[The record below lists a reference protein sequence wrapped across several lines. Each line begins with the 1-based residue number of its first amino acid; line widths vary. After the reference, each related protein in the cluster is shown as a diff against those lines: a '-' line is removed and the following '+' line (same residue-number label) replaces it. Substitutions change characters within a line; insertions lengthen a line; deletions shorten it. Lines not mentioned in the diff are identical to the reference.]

1 MPTQALV
8 RFRVRQDTAANWS
21 SSNPVLAAGEPGLEL
36 DTGKIKYGDGVRNWA
51 TLPYS
56 SGVALGTATPPAAGT
71 GTAGTSTLAAR
82 ADHTHSL
89 PTAPSFQSVSTTG
102 DATVGGSLT
111 VTGALVGGSH
121 RHSTAE
127 INDFSAAVFA
137 QISASIKAG
146 SNVTAAIDPVARTIT
161 ISSTTA
167 GTTPL
172 TISFDPGDATSTD
185 GSALFVSKA
194 IGGSGA
200 ISYQWQSSSDSGTT
214 WLDVS
219 GATGTSLALSG
230 LSGADDGRKYRLK
243 AMAGTETVYSLPA
256 TLRLPAIVVTAQP
269 PDVSVTTGQLVTLS
283 VLATAGSSAVSYQ
296 WQSRPDSTTD
306 WTSISTATQA
316 TYAFTPSVPSAGTQ
330 YRAVVS
336 ALGLVAYSRTSTVA
350 VLPVSLNFTQQPSDA
365 TSSAGAAGFS
375 ALVSGGTDPVTYRW
389 QKAGATGA
397 FTDIADGASG
407 ASGQATTTL
416 SLTGL
421 GASDHRSRYL
431 LKVTDATG
439 YVALSSPANLN
450 TLTLLITTHP
460 SDVSA
465 ANGATLASTAFSVV
479 GTAGG
484 TITYQWQKSTD
495 SGATWTNISGATSA
509 TYGSITVN
517 YSGGTFNDGNLFRCG
532 LTYASQTI
540 YSNAA
545 ALSVAPAALTIS
557 SHPADAT
564 SNNGAASFSLTY
576 SGGPAGDAT
585 VSWQWRPAGSGADG
599 WLTIAGSSTTSSTAT
614 RSYAFS
620 GLQAFLGLTAT
631 GYDGARVRG
640 VVTKGAASVFTNA
653 ATLTVP
659 GVGLNGSLP
668 ADFTATAGSAS
679 FTASWTLTSCVGAV
693 AVQWQ
698 YKAPAD
704 SGWSNIVGATS
715 ATYNIAS
722 GLTSDYNNY
731 KYRATITA
739 CNVTEYTREATLKVV
754 PPPLVITTQ
763 PLDVSTATATATFT
777 FAYSGGDGT
786 AASIKWERQVAGLSG
801 STWSTVSGATQ
812 LSLVVSGLTAQLS
825 GSQYRATVT
834 VGGQTATTRSAVL
847 TLGGATITLNPSD
860 ARAVNGSASFSFD
873 FSSTGCPSPTIAW
886 ERRPPSNTA
895 WGAVAEATGK
905 LLSLTGLTPASSGW
919 LYRASVTC
927 SDTTLYTSEAT
938 LTVPSFDFFTSQP
951 ASQSVSENATVTLSY
966 QGAFSSATYPAR
978 WQMRRVGSTNWSYY
992 TDAGKSQQSI
1002 SFTATAALHHNT
1014 EWRVEITFPADTLY
1028 SNIATLTVNKAT
1040 SIKVVASLSGSADL
1054 IGIAYA
1060 RGAYVALPSD
1070 QTNVARRST
1079 DGGNTWSISW
1089 LPAARYWDGIVA
1101 TAQGVL
1107 IAYSSGD
1114 SGTYTGKSWYSG
1126 SHPNLTLTHSWVAD
1140 QPSSAALV
1148 ARSFDG
1154 GLTWDTAVPPFF
1166 MGSEVRMWSFPW
1178 NNVLIA
1184 TYRDSTDTSL
1194 PTATSLLVQDANN
1207 GAFRY
1212 TRYGRR
1218 YIAYNYNN
1226 GSGDSWARY
1235 ELPQFTGGGAELAG
1249 GLRDDACPAIT
1260 SMALSPSGLLA
1271 CTSRYQGFSYQ
1282 PHFGGTA
1289 GRYVGTVFLTWSGGT
1304 VTGAYDKKGY
1314 MLYRDLS
1321 AGLGTLQVADTSA
1334 TGVSTGTSLR
1344 TVTRSGIVPYPWRP
1358 R

>member
-8 RFRVRQDTAANWS
+8 RFRVRQDSAANWS

-56 SGVALGTATPPAAGT
+56 SGVALGTTTPPAAGT
-71 GTAGTSTLAAR
+71 GAVGTSTLAAR

-167 GTTPL
+167 GTVPL
-172 TISFDPGDATSTD
+172 TISFDPGDATSAD

-200 ISYQWQSSSDSGTT
+200 ISYQWQSSSDSGTS
-214 WLDVS
+214 WGDVA

-256 TLRLPAIVVTAQP
+256 TLRLPAIVITAQP
-269 PDVSVTTGQLVTLS
+269 PDISVTVGQLVTLAVS
-283 VLATAGSSAVSYQ
+283 ATAGSSAVSYQ

-306 WTSISTATQA
+306 WTSISTATQS
-316 TYAFTPSVPSAGTQ
+316 TYAFVPSSASAASQ

-336 ALGLVAYSRTSTVA
+336 ALGLVAYSRTATVA
-350 VLPVSLNFTQQPSDA
+350 VLAPSLAFTSQPEDA
-365 TSSAGAAGFS
+365 TSSGGASSFSASAAGGS
-375 ALVSGGTDPVTYRW
+375 EPVTYRW
-389 QKAGATGA
+389 QKAAATGD
-397 FTDIADGASG
+397 FSDIADGASG
-407 ASGQATTTL
+407 SSGQATILL

-421 GASDHRSRYL
+421 GSSNHLSRYR
-431 LKVTDATG
+431 LKATDATG
-439 YVALSSPANLN
+439 FVAYSASATLQ

-484 TITYQWQKSTD
+484 TITYQWQRSAD
-495 SGATWTNISGATSA
+495 AGATWTNISGATSA

-545 ALSVAPAALTIS
+545 ALSVSPAALTIS
-557 SHPADAT
+557 AHPADAT

-576 SGGPAGDAT
+576 SGGPSGDAT
-585 VSWQWRPAGSGADG
+585 VYWQWRPAGSGADG
-599 WLTIAGSSTTSSTAT
+599 WLTIAGSTTTSSTTT
-614 RSYAFS
+614 RSYSFS
-620 GLQAFLGLTAT
+620 GLQAFLGLSAT

-640 VVTKGAASVFTNA
+640 VVTKGAASVFTSA

-659 GVGLNGSLP
+659 GVGLSGSLP
-668 ADFTATAGSAS
+668 ADATATSTTAS
-679 FTASWTLTSCVGAV
+679 FTTAFTLTSCSSTA

-698 YKAPAD
+698 YQAPGSTSWTD
-704 SGWSNIVGATS
+704 VSGATS
-715 ATYNIAS
+715 TTYNLTALNS
-722 GLTSDYNNY
+722 GFNNY
-731 KYRATITA
+731 KYRARVSA
-739 CNVTEYTREATLKVV
+739 CNVTVFTREATLTVI
-754 PPPLVITTQ
+754 PPPLVIVTQ
-763 PLDVSTATATATFT
+763 PLDVSTATTTATFT

-786 AASIKWERQVAGLSG
+786 AASIVWERQVAGLSG
-801 STWSTVSGATQ
+801 STWTTVSGATQ
-812 LSLVVSGLTAQLS
+812 LSLVVSGLAAQLS

-834 VGGQTATTRSAVL
+834 VGSQTATTRSAVL

-873 FSSTGCPSPTIAW
+873 FSSTGCPSPSISW

-895 WGAVAEATGK
+895 WGAVSGATGK

-919 LYRASVTC
+919 MYRASVTC

-951 ASQSVSENATVTLSY
+951 ASQSVPENATVTLSY
-966 QGAFSSATYPAR
+966 AGAFSAATYPAR

-992 TDAGKSQQSI
+992 TKAGESQQSI
-1002 SFTATAALHHNT
+1002 SFTAVSAQHHNT
-1014 EWRVEITFPADTLY
+1014 EWRVEISFPNDTLY
-1028 SNIATLTVNKAT
+1028 SNIALLTVNKAT
-1040 SIKVVASLSGSADL
+1040 SIKVVNSLSGAADL

-1060 RGAYVALPSD
+1060 KGAYVALPSD

-1101 TAQGVL
+1101 TSQGVL

-1114 SGTYTGKSWYSG
+1114 SGTHWPTTTYKNSTANYSWR
-1126 SHPNLTLTHSWVAD
+1126 VD
-1140 QPSSAALV
+1140 QPESPALV

-1166 MGSEVRMWSFPW
+1166 MGSQVRMWSFPW

-1184 TYRDSTDTSL
+1184 TYRDSSSTTL
-1194 PTATSLLVQDANN
+1194 PAANQWTIQN
-1207 GAFRY
+1207 AQTGEFVGKRF
-1212 TRYGRR
+1212 GRH

-1226 GSGDSWARY
+1226 GSGDSWSRY
-1235 ELPQFTGGGAELAG
+1235 ELPASARQTLTSIE
-1249 GLRDDACPAIT
+1249 DTACPAIT
-1260 SMALSPSGLLA
+1260 SMTMNPSGLLV
-1271 CTSRYQGFSYQ
+1271 CTSRYQGFTYTPAQ
-1282 PHFGGTA
+1282 
-1289 GRYVGTVFLTWSGGT
+1289 SGGYGSPGG
-1304 VTGAYDKKGY
+1304 VSGVYDRKGY
-1314 MLYRDLS
+1314 LLYRDLS
-1321 AGLGTLQVADTSA
+1321 AGLGALQIADTNA
-1334 TGVSTGTSLR
+1334 TGVSSGSTLR
-1344 TVTRSGIVPYPWRP
+1344 TVTRSVSGGGTVAFPWRP

>member
-8 RFRVRQDTAANWS
+8 RFRVRQDSAANWS
-21 SSNPVLAAGEPGLEL
+21 ASNPVLAAGEPGLEL

-56 SGVALGTATPPAAGT
+56 SGVALGTTTPPAAGT
-71 GTAGTSTLAAR
+71 GAVGTSTLAAR

-146 SNVTAAIDPVARTIT
+146 SNVTAALDPVARTIT
-161 ISSTTA
+161 ISSTTV

-200 ISYQWQSSSDSGTT
+200 ISYQWQSSSDSGTS
-214 WLDVS
+214 WGDVA

-256 TLRLPAIVVTAQP
+256 TLRLPAIVITAQP
-269 PDVSVTTGQLVTLS
+269 PDISVTVGQLVTLAVS
-283 VLATAGSSAVSYQ
+283 ATAGSSAVSYQ
-296 WQSRPDSTTD
+296 WQSRPDSTVD
-306 WTSISTATQA
+306 WSSVSNATQA
-316 TYAFTPSVPSAGTQ
+316 TYSFVPSSASTGTQ
-330 YRAVVS
+330 YRAAVS
-336 ALGLVAYSRTSTVA
+336 ALGLVQYSRTATVSA
-350 VLPVSLNFTQQPSDA
+350 LPSSLAFLSQPDDA
-365 TSSAGAAGFS
+365 TSSGGAADFS
-375 ALVSGGTDPVTYRW
+375 ASASGGTGAIAYRW
-389 QKAGATGA
+389 QKANATGDFA
-397 FTDIADGASG
+397 DIADGTSG
-407 ASGQATTTL
+407 ASGQATILL

-421 GASDHRSRYL
+421 GSSNHLSRYR
-431 LKVTDATG
+431 LKATDSTGFVAYSASAT
-439 YVALSSPANLN
+439 LE
-450 TLTLLITTHP
+450 TLTLVITTQP

-465 ANGATLASTAFSVV
+465 ANGATLASSAFSVA

-495 SGATWTNISGATSA
+495 AGATWTNISGATSA

-517 YSGGTFNDGNLFRCG
+517 YSGGTHNDGNLFRCG
-532 LTYASQTI
+532 LSYSGQTI

-557 SHPADAT
+557 AHPDDAT

-576 SGGPAGDAT
+576 SGGPSGDAT

-599 WLTIAGSSTTSSTAT
+599 WTPIAGSATTSSTTT
-614 RSYAFS
+614 RSYSFS
-620 GLQAFLGLTAT
+620 GLQAFLGLSAT

-640 VVTKGAASVFTNA
+640 VVTKGAASVFTNP

-659 GVGLNGSLP
+659 GVGLSGSLP
-668 ADFTATAGSAS
+668 ADATATTGSAS
-679 FTASWTLTSCVGAV
+679 FTTVYSLTSCSSSASI
-693 AVQWQ
+693 QWQ

-704 SGWSNIVGATS
+704 SSWTNISGATS
-715 ATYNIAS
+715 ATYSISS
-722 GLTSDYNNY
+722 GLTSAYNNY
-731 KYRATITA
+731 KYRAVVSA
-739 CNVTEYTREATLKVV
+739 CNVTAYSREATLTVI
-754 PPPLVITTQ
+754 PPPLVISTQ
-763 PLDVSTATATATFT
+763 PLDVSTASTTATLT
-777 FAYSGGDGT
+777 FAYSGGDGST
-786 AASIKWERQVAGLSG
+786 ASIKWERQVAGLSG
-801 STWSTVSGATQ
+801 STWTTVSGATQ
-812 LSLVVSGLTAQLS
+812 TSLVISGLTSQLS

-834 VGGQTATTRSAVL
+834 VGTQTATTRSAVL
-847 TLGGATITLNPSD
+847 TVGGATITLNPSD

-873 FSSTGCPSPTIAW
+873 FSSTGCGSPSISW
-886 ERRPPSNTA
+886 ESRPPSNTA
-895 WGAVAEATGK
+895 WGPVAGATGK
-905 LLSLTGLTPASSGW
+905 LLSLVGLTSARSGW

-927 SDTTLYTSEAT
+927 SDVTLYTSEAT
-938 LTVPSFDFFTSQP
+938 LTVPSYQFFTSQP
-951 ASQSVSENATVTLSY
+951 ASQSVVAGATVTMAY
-966 QGAFSSATYPAR
+966 QGIFSASAYPAR
-978 WQMRRVGSTNWSYY
+978 WQMRRIGSAEWSYY
-992 TDAGKSQQSI
+992 TRQGESEQSI
-1002 SFTATAALHHNT
+1002 SFTAVAGFHHNT
-1014 EWRVEITFPADTLY
+1014 EWRVEISFPGDNLY
-1028 SNIATLTVNKAT
+1028 SNVATLTVDKAT
-1040 SIKVVASLSGSADL
+1040 SIKVVNSLSNDADL

-1089 LPAARYWDGIVA
+1089 LPATRYWDGIVA
-1101 TAQGVL
+1101 TSQGVL

-1114 SGTYTGKSWYSG
+1114 SGTWWPTREFKNSTAIYSWR
-1126 SHPNLTLTHSWVAD
+1126 VD
-1140 QPSSAALV
+1140 QPESSALV

-1166 MGSEVRMWSFPW
+1166 MGSMVRMWSFPW

-1184 TYRDSTDTSL
+1184 TYRDRSSTTI
-1194 PTATSLLVQDANN
+1194 PAANQ
-1207 GAFRY
+1207 GTWQSAQ
-1212 TRYGRR
+1212 YGEFVGKRFGR
-1218 YIAYNYNN
+1218 HYIAYNYNN

-1235 ELPQFTGGGAELAG
+1235 ELPASARESLVSVEDT
-1249 GLRDDACPAIT
+1249 ACPAIT
-1260 SMALSPSGLLA
+1260 SMAMSPTGLLV
-1271 CTSRYQGFSYQ
+1271 CTSRYQGFSYKAAGDGSGLTS
-1282 PHFGGTA
+1282 PGGI
-1289 GRYVGTVFLTWSGGT
+1289 
-1304 VTGAYDKKGY
+1304 TGAYERKGFL
-1314 MLYRDLS
+1314 LYRDLS
-1321 AGLGTLQVADTSA
+1321 AGLGALQIADTTT
-1334 TGVSTGTSLR
+1334 TGVSGGASLR
-1344 TVTRSGIVPYPWRP
+1344 TITRTIIDTRRP
-1358 R
+1358 RV